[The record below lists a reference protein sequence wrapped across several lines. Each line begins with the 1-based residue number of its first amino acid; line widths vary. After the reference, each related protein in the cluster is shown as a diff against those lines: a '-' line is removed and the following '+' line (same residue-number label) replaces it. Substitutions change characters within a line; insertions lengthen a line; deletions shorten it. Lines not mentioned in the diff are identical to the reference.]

1 MKVALLGT
9 GFGQAHAAV
18 YAARGDVDV
27 VVFGRT
33 PAQLEQ
39 IRDTFG
45 FATTTDLDGIYTDS
59 SFDLID
65 ICLPTGMHA
74 EHALRA
80 LAAGNHVLCELP
92 LALSMTDAQRVA
104 DTAAD
109 SDRQVFV
116 DMAGRFSPAYRLLRD
131 SVDDRTYGRL
141 QALELELRSAL
152 LWPGYDLRSD
162 TIVIDM
168 LHGELDTLVRLLGMP
183 ESTATATAA
192 GTEQG
197 SAVHAIFTYPDAIA
211 RVSGSALMP
220 VPYGVQ
226 GGYRAT
232 FTDGVLE
239 HTFTAD
245 FTGQA
250 PHHVVHEHTKR
261 GHREIPAEGSDAFT
275 AVIDHVLACLR
286 GEASNQLT
294 PASVLDS
301 LELTLDVHRAVN
313 RREGN
318 TPATTAP

>member
-9 GFGQAHAAV
+9 GFGHAHAAV

-33 PAQLEQ
+33 PAKLEQ

-45 FATTTDLDGIYTDS
+45 FATTTDLDGVHADS

-65 ICLPTGMHA
+65 ICLPTALHA

-80 LAAGNHVLCELP
+80 LAAGKHVLCELP
-92 LALSMTDAQRVA
+92 LALNMPDAQRVA
-104 DTAAD
+104 DAAAE
-109 SDRQVFV
+109 SDRQAFV

-131 SVDDRTYGRL
+131 AVDDRTYGQL
-141 QALELELRSAL
+141 EALELELRSAL

-162 TIVIDM
+162 TIVLDM
-168 LHGELDTLVRLLGMP
+168 LHGELDTLVQLLGMP
-183 ESTATATAA
+183 ETTATAA
-192 GTEQG
+192 ITRSEQG
-197 SAVHAIFTYPDAIA
+197 SAVQAIFSYPDAIA

-220 VPYGVQ
+220 VPYGVR

-250 PHHVVHEHTKR
+250 PRPLVHEHTES
-261 GHREIPAEGSDAFT
+261 GHREIRAAGSDAFT
-275 AVIDHVLACLR
+275 ATIDHVVACLR
-286 GEASNQLT
+286 GEAINQLT

-301 LELTLDVHRAVN
+301 LKLTLDVHQAVN
-313 RREGN
+313 RRGWDSA
-318 TPATTAP
+318 PATAR